1 MIVKLRI
8 FNFTVLLNM
17 NKITVLRWIIAL
29 LIVLNASTIATII
42 YHNAH
47 EKAILEDVPLDIDGQ
62 SMLNGRFM
70 RQNVGFDDQ
79 QMNQFRRD
87 KQQFQPEAN
96 EIIFSIER
104 LKSELFVELNKP
116 KPDPNKINEF
126 SDQIGNLHADLKKKT
141 SFFYLQ
147 LRQICHK
154 EQDSL
159 IVKTFQPL
167 FNNSSSFSPGQG
179 GFRHRH
185 GHENQQPIQ

>member
-8 FNFTVLLNM
+8 FNFTAFRIM
-17 NKITVLRWIIAL
+17 NKITVLKWIIAL

-47 EKAILEDVPLDIDGQ
+47 ENAILEDIPLNIDGQ

-70 RQNVGFDDQ
+70 RQNVGFDDL
-79 QMNQFRRD
+79 QMNQFRRE
-87 KQQFQPEAN
+87 KQQFQPKAN
-96 EIIFSIER
+96 EIIFSIES
-104 LKSELFVELNKP
+104 LKSELFVELNRP
-116 KPDPNKINEF
+116 KPDPNKINEL
-126 SDQIGNLHADLKKKT
+126 SDKIGKLHADLKKKT

-167 FNNSSSFSPGQG
+167 FNNSSTFLPGQG

-185 GHENQQPIQ
+185 GHKNQQLIQ